1 MLQVQ
6 ALCDVGRGIKIPLD
20 LMVHASRYIPHGTP
34 HNTHLTVHTNY
45 NNQAVGAKDQLK
57 AVLVT

>member
-1 MLQVQ
+1 
-6 ALCDVGRGIKIPLD
+6 
-20 LMVHASRYIPHGTP
+20 MVHASRYIPHGTP

>member
-1 MLQVQ
+1 
-6 ALCDVGRGIKIPLD
+6 
-20 LMVHASRYIPHGTP
+20 MVHASWYILHGTP

-45 NNQAVGAKDQLK
+45 SNQEIGAKDQLK